1 MCMFRVAAAFALAA
15 SLLLPVRG
23 QAEECRLTQI
33 ASIDLATTPNG
44 IPLLPVKLNGVD
56 EQLRLDLEDPFSYLA
71 SDIGAE
77 IGVPK
82 TDVASPLGYIVPNG
96 TTLRDIVF
104 AGHIQARIVP
114 TVQIGSLLG
123 KDILMYSGP
132 DRKSLNGTA
141 GEIGLNFLSNYDVEL
156 DLSKNK
162 LNLFDKNHCPGKVV
176 YWTQNAAIGVIEIKP
191 IMGGTNQY
199 TFSLDGH
206 PLGAFITADQM
217 DTELAFPIAREEFN
231 LTDKSDGVV
240 LGKKDEWG
248 YELYRYPFKVLDADG
263 LAISNPQIYLSGDP
277 FMDKICDSRQHWRT
291 LDNQPYNCR
300 GDADLKI
307 GVHELRALH
316 LFFAF
321 GEKKLYLTAAGAH

>member
-1 MCMFRVAAAFALAA
+1 MRMFRAVAAVALAG

-23 QAEECRLTQI
+23 QAEECRLTEV
-33 ASIDLATTPNG
+33 ASIELAATPNG
-44 IPLLPVKLNGVD
+44 VPLVPVKLNGVD
-56 EQLRLDLEDPFSYLA
+56 EQLRLDLEHPYSYLA
-71 SDIGAE
+71 SDIGTE

-82 TDVASPLGYIVPNG
+82 TDVASPLGDFVPNG
-96 TTLRDIVF
+96 TPLRDIVF
-104 AGHIQARIVP
+104 AGHIQARVVP

-123 KDILMYSGP
+123 KNILMYSGP
-132 DRKSLNGTA
+132 DRKSMNGTA
-141 GEIGLNFLSNYDVEL
+141 GAIGLNFLSNYDVEL

-162 LNLFDKNHCPGKVV
+162 LNLFDKNHCPGKVI
-176 YWTQNAAIGVIEIKP
+176 YWTQNAAIGMIEIKP
-191 IMGGTNQY
+191 IVGGTNQY

-231 LTDKSDGVV
+231 LTDKSNGVV
-240 LGKKDEWG
+240 LAKKDEWG
-248 YELYRYPFKVLDADG
+248 YALYRFPFKILDADG
-263 LAISNPQIYLSGDP
+263 LAISDPQIYLSGDP
-277 FMDKICDSRQHWRT
+277 FMDKICDSRLHSRT

-300 GDADLKI
+300 GDADLQI

-321 GEKKLYLTAAGAH
+321 SEKKLYLTAASAN